1 MVKLADP
8 AAEGVPV
15 IAPVDVFKLRPSGR
29 DPALTS

>member
-15 IAPVDVFKLRPSGR
+15 IAPVDVFKLRPAGSA
-29 DPALTS
+29 PALKA